1 MKIVPVLD
9 ILDGVAVHA
18 VKGRRK
24 DYKPLKSVLSKSA
37 DPLEVATAFQKLGF
51 REIYVANLNAITG
64 NCDNFSVVERVAQ
77 TTGLQLMVDAGVNN
91 VKKAKELI
99 QHGASK
105 VIIGTET
112 LTSIGFVE
120 EAIHTLGPRRVIL
133 SLDLKSGHLLSKLD
147 PRESFNPIDLLGVF
161 QRMGLTQAILLD
173 LARVGSQEGADVA
186 LLKKVLDA
194 VDLEVF
200 VGGGVRDICDMV
212 QLKELGVFGVLLATA
227 LHSGRI
233 NVEDLRRAELS
244 LV

>member
-1 MKIVPVLD
+1 MKIVPVID

-37 DPLEVATAFQKLGF
+37 NPLDVATAFQKLGF
-51 REIYVANLNAITG
+51 KEIYVADLNAITG
-64 NCDNFSVVERVAQ
+64 NYDNFSVLERIAQ
-77 TTGLQLMVDAGVNN
+77 ATELQLMVDAGVNDI
-91 VKKAKELI
+91 KKAKELI

-147 PRESFNPIDLLGVF
+147 PPESFDPIAILGVF
-161 QRMGLTQAILLD
+161 QRMGLSQAILLD
-173 LARVGSQEGADVA
+173 LTRVGSQEGTDLA
-186 LLKKVLDA
+186 LLKKVLKA

-200 VGGGVRDICDMV
+200 VGGGVRDIFDVV

-233 NVEDLRRAELS
+233 NVEDLKRAGLS